1 MLFEE
6 LVETRRKERIGKA
19 LYLFMLIFAITAIY
33 SAINNNIIFGIL
45 FFALD
50 VVSGLGYFHICQ
62 YVIPDLDAKNLSEYI
77 KLLKILEDDKS
88 IEVSIMDLLSVTDNY
103 MPDEIIRIFRNEL
116 IKYAEKNKDGFNKGD
131 AIEIQIVSRISLLIT
146 VLIKYP
152 LIKPRTCFYKKISRY
167 VNKCIMEEIL
177 LNFMHKFENYIDV
190 HKIDG
195 IDWKWYISILMELPK
210 EKRYEYLL
218 VTIAYDILELE

>member
-6 LVETRRKERIGKA
+6 LVETRRKEKLGKA
-19 LYLFMLIFAITAIY
+19 LYLFMHIFAIAAIY
-33 SAINNNIIFGIL
+33 CAINNNIIFSIL

-50 VVSGLGYFHICQ
+50 VVSGLGYFNICQ

-116 IKYAEKNKDGFNKGD
+116 IKYANRNEYGFNTGD

-152 LIKPRTCFYKKISRY
+152 LIKPRTYLYKKTSKY

-190 HKIDG
+190 HKIEC
-195 IDWKWYISILMELPK
+195 IDWKWYISISMALPK
-210 EKRYEYLL
+210 EKRYQYLFA
-218 VTIAYDILELE
+218 TIVYDILELE

>member
-33 SAINNNIIFGIL
+33 FAINNNIIFGIL
-45 FFALD
+45 FALE
-50 VVSGLGYFHICQ
+50 VVSGLGYFHIYQ

-116 IKYAEKNKDGFNKGD
+116 IKYANRNEYGFNTGD

-152 LIKPRTCFYKKISRY
+152 LIKPRTYLYKKTSKY
-167 VNKCIMEEIL
+167 LNKCIMEEIL

-190 HKIDG
+190 HKIEC
-195 IDWKWYISILMELPK
+195 IDWKWYISISMALPK
-210 EKRYEYLL
+210 EKRYQYLFA
-218 VTIAYDILELE
+218 TIVYDILELE

>member
-1 MLFEE
+1 M
-6 LVETRRKERIGKA
+6 
-19 LYLFMLIFAITAIY
+19 
-33 SAINNNIIFGIL
+33 
-45 FFALD
+45 
-50 VVSGLGYFHICQ
+50 
-62 YVIPDLDAKNLSEYI
+62 
-77 KLLKILEDDKS
+77 
-88 IEVSIMDLLSVTDNY
+88 
-103 MPDEIIRIFRNEL
+103 

-152 LIKPRTCFYKKISRY
+152 LIKPRTYLYKKTSKY

-190 HKIDG
+190 QKIEC
-195 IDWKWYISILMELPK
+195 IDWKWYISISMELPK